1 MSELE
6 ELFEEADSQQPVIA
20 EAEEEKSYDHGEK
33 ILKSLEQEY
42 KGELNTNEQRKNE
55 KLALEKELKETLKK
69 LKNAKNVK
77 NHRKTEINAKISAR
91 RKLYKQRI
99 TELKDKLYNID
110 LEEKGSEI
118 ASSDLVDTTIKE
130 NSNNF

>member
-1 MSELE
+1 MSDLE
-6 ELFEEADSQQPVIA
+6 ELFEEADSQQPVIV
-20 EAEEEKSYDHGEK
+20 EVEENSYDHGEK

-42 KGELNTNEQRKNE
+42 KGEVNANEQRKNE
-55 KLALEKELKETLKK
+55 KLSLEKELKETQKK

-77 NHRKTEINAKISAR
+77 NHRKIEINAKISAN
-91 RKLYKQRI
+91 RKIYKQRI
-99 TELKDKLYNID
+99 TELKDLIYNID

-130 NSNNF
+130 NSNN